1 MTYTTDIGSLSFA
14 YLIEQYRRGL
24 ALKYVMETISDSI
37 VAHGDDGIWTH
48 VLSKDALLRRAAEL
62 EAIEP
67 AFRKKFP
74 LWGIP
79 FSVKDCI
86 DVANLPT
93 SCACPGFSYVAAK
106 TNPAVQKLLNAGAI
120 LIGKTNLD
128 QFATGLVGIRTGF
141 SIPQNSFVEGYI
153 PGGSS
158 SGAALSVAVGLVS
171 FAIGTDTGGS
181 GRVPAGF
188 NNIIGLK
195 PTRGLLNA
203 AHIVDACKTIDCISI
218 FALTADDALKVM
230 QVAEDPDNLF
240 RDEVSPKILNTYHEG
255 QAFRFGVPK
264 ANQLKFFGNAEAE
277 ALFAQAIERLM
288 VMGGRSIEIDYEPFL
303 EVNKLLFNGPWLAE
317 RYASVGSFIEAN
329 LDRVLPITREI
340 ILAAKAFTAVDVFKG
355 LYRLTALK
363 REVRS
368 LWEQIDVFVVPTTG
382 TAYRIDEVE
391 SSPIALNANLGY
403 YTNFVN
409 LLDLAALAVPN
420 GFQSNSM
427 PAGVTLIAPPYS
439 ETYLTGLGSAFH
451 RYRVNRLGA
460 TPFSFADLK
469 TLPAR

>member
-1 MTYTTDIGSLSFA
+1 MTDIGNASLTTLSK
-14 YLIEQYRRGL
+14 QYRRGL
-24 ALKYVMETISDSI
+24 ALKDVIETIFDSI
-37 VAHGDDGIWTH
+37 VARGDDGIWTH
-48 VLSKDALLRRAAEL
+48 VLCKDDLLRRAAEL

-67 AFRKKFP
+67 SSRGSFP

-93 SCACPGFSYVAAK
+93 SCGCPGFSYVASK
-106 TNPAVQKLLNAGAI
+106 TNPALQKLLDAGAI

-128 QFATGLVGIRTGF
+128 QFATGLVGIRTGYT
-141 SIPQNSFVEGYI
+141 IPQNSLVEGYI

-158 SGAALSVAVGLVS
+158 SGAALSVATGLVA

-188 NNIIGLK
+188 NNIVGLK
-195 PTRGLLNA
+195 PTRGLLST
-203 AHIVDACKTIDCISI
+203 AHIVDACKTIDCVSI
-218 FALTADDALKVM
+218 FALTAVDALKVM
-230 QVAEDPDNLF
+230 QVAKGSVPNDPF
-240 RDEVSPKILNTYHEG
+240 SRDETAPGVLKTYCRG

-264 ANQLKFFGNAEAE
+264 ANQRKFFGNAEVE
-277 ALFAQAIERLM
+277 TLFSQAIDRLTA
-288 VMGGRSIEIDYEPFL
+288 MGGTCSEIDYEPFL
-303 EVNKLLFNGPWLAE
+303 EVNQLLFNGPWVAE

-329 LDRVLPITREI
+329 PHQVLPITREI
-340 ILAAKAFTAVDVFKG
+340 ILAAKAFTAVDAFEG

-363 REVRS
+363 RAVRS

-382 TAYRIDEVE
+382 TAYRIDEIE
-391 SSPIALNANLGY
+391 SNPIELNANLGY

-420 GFQSNSM
+420 GFQSNGM
-427 PAGVTLIAPPYS
+427 PAGITLIAPPYTES
-439 ETYLTGLGSAFH
+439 YLTGIGSAFH
-451 RYRVNRLGA
+451 RCRVKQLGA
-460 TPFSFADLK
+460 TPLNFSDE
-469 TLPAR
+469 